1 MLLPSGDGEAQSDT
15 GGAAENDTA
24 LPLDSI
30 LFGEQLTHSSSRTTT
45 TKIASQ
51 TTVDGLPKITATAI
65 SPATNISIDES
76 FIPDGYLRAVVAS
89 TAEDFLFPIA
99 YNYVR
104 FLGHLKLYLTFD
116 TEDIIFA
123 SATGEEPWTAL
134 FEESFTR
141 LKMTIVKRCLHVR
154 VAVAADFMSSDDEEH
169 DEQHHVRSVCRTPW
183 YTFCKADR
191 FLILS

>member
-1 MLLPSGDGEAQSDT
+1 M
-15 GGAAENDTA
+15 
-24 LPLDSI
+24 
-30 LFGEQLTHSSSRTTT
+30 
-45 TKIASQ
+45 TKIALQ
-51 TTVDGLPKITATAI
+51 TTKDGLPKIITTTI
-65 SPATNISIDES
+65 NPFVNISIKES
-76 FIPDGYLRAVVAS
+76 FIPDGYLRAVVTS

-123 SATGEEPWTAL
+123 SAMGEVPWTAL
-134 FEESFTR
+134 SEESFTR

-154 VAVAADFMSSDDEEH
+154 VAVTADFMSSEEEEH
-169 DEQHHVRSVCRTPW
+169 DERHHVRLVCRTPW
-183 YTFCKADR
+183 YAFCKADR